1 MELKILQKTETLH
14 EAQWWEAEP
23 NGRVH
28 CYLCPRHCHINPGQ
42 SGFCFIRVNQGGKLY
57 SLGYGA
63 PAALQID
70 PIEKKPL
77 NHFLPG
83 TRVFSMGT
91 AGCNMGCFFCQNW
104 DISKSRH
111 DQVHSQPVPPEHV
124 PLLALQY
131 GCDSLA
137 FTYNEPTIWGEYV
150 IDICRAAKADRASWE
165 DRPKGFSS
173 GAKALERDEASMS
186 QLKLRP
192 PKAGTER
199 TLKTV
204 MVSNGYI
211 THEAFRDIYPYIDAA
226 NIDLKAFTETFY
238 GRTTLTHLQP
248 VLETLEWLKN
258 ETNVWFEITNLMIPT
273 LNDDPAETR
282 KLAEWI
288 LEHLGPDVPLHFT
301 AFHPDF
307 KLRDKPRTPPET
319 LHRARKIALEVGLHY
334 VYEGNIFSD
343 GGNTECPQ
351 CGTMLIKRSWHD
363 VLENRLQKGKCPKCG
378 QAIPGV
384 WEKGGTIARI
394 NGNGEIARK
403 YEHLNL

>member
-1 MELKILQKTETLH
+1 MSELKILQKTEHLY
-14 EAQWWEAEP
+14 EGRWWEPEP
-23 NGRVH
+23 GDRVH
-28 CYLCPRHCHINPGQ
+28 CYLCPRHCHIHPGQ

-63 PAALQID
+63 PAALQVD

-104 DISKSRH
+104 DISKSRQ
-111 DQVHSQPVPPEHV
+111 DQVRSQHVSPEDV
-124 PLLALQY
+124 PLLALEH

-150 IDICRAAKADRASWE
+150 IDICQAAKHY
-165 DRPKGFSS
+165 G
-173 GAKALERDEASMS
+173 
-186 QLKLRP
+186 
-192 PKAGTER
+192 
-199 TLKTV
+199 LKTV

-211 THEAFRDIYPYIDAA
+211 TREAFHDIYDHVDAA
-226 NIDLKAFTETFY
+226 NIDLKAFTEGFY
-238 GRTTLTHLQP
+238 GKITLTHLQP

-273 LNDDPAETR
+273 LNDDPTETR
-282 KLAEWI
+282 KLSEWI
-288 LEHLGPDVPLHFT
+288 LTHLGPDVPLHFT

-307 KLRDKPRTPPET
+307 KLQDKPRTPPET
-319 LHRARKIALEVGLHY
+319 LHRARAIALDTGLHY

-343 GGNTECPQ
+343 AANTSCPS
-351 CGTMLIKRSWHD
+351 CGELLIKRSWHD
-363 VLENRLQKGKCPKCG
+363 VLKNRLTNGVCFKCG
-378 QAIPGV
+378 KPIPGV
-384 WEKGGTIARI
+384 WQNSARPRTAVTASRKTT
-394 NGNGEIARK
+394 GN
-403 YEHLNL
+403 YDHLNF